1 MTGLHKPRSGTEW
14 ATVCVAV
21 LLILLGLPLLIM
33 GAQLAMIG
41 GSFYY
46 VLFGA
51 ALIAAGALMLSG
63 SVNGAL
69 LYLAAWALTWP
80 WAFWEVGLD
89 GWGLLPRLF
98 GPTLVAVAVA
108 LTIPVLRRIGA
119 SATSATGSVV

>member
-1 MTGLHKPRSGTEW
+1 MATLHKPRNGAEW

-21 LLILLGLPLLIM
+21 LLILLGLPLFIM
-33 GAQLAMIG
+33 GIQLAMIG

-51 ALIAAGALMLSG
+51 ALIVAGALMLTG
-63 SVNGAL
+63 SVNGAF

-80 WAFWEVGLD
+80 WAFWEVGMD

-98 GPTLVAVAVA
+98 GPTIIAIAVA
-108 LTIPVLRRIGA
+108 LTIPTLRRIG
-119 SATSATGSVV
+119 SPVMSSRGSMV